1 MTKASKN
8 KSSTSSSKVPT
19 GKGTRFCGKPGLSGP
34 PRNNRSALRHG
45 LKAGQ
50 LPADAKYIEVRLNL
64 IRRNLEDAV
73 LESKG
78 KISMP
83 DAGYIQTAIRWER
96 HAALAQRW
104 LTKQYRKL
112 KPMEQ
117 LKFSNEVASA
127 SAKRDAAIEML
138 ELGDAQTTVIEAL
151 YAKVVPALP
160 APTEDDQ

>member
-1 MTKASKN
+1 MSKAAK
-8 KSSTSSSKVPT
+8 T
-19 GKGTRFCGKPGLSGP
+19 GKGTRFCGKPGRSGP
-34 PRNNRSALRHG
+34 PKNNRNALRHG

-78 KISMP
+78 KITIA

-112 KPMEQ
+112 KPLEQ
-117 LKFSNEVASA
+117 LRFSNEVATA

-138 ELGDAQTTVIEAL
+138 ELGETQTTIFEAMAARL
-151 YAKVVPALP
+151 PALP
-160 APTEDDQ
+160 APANDGDSQ